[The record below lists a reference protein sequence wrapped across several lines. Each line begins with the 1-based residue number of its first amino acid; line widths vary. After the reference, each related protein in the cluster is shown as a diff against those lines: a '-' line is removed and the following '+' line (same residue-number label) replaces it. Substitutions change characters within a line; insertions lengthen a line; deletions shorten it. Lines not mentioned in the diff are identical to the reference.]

1 VTDNLT
7 NKMDKEQAKLKIL
20 ELLHETEKLI
30 PKDYVPNLDPIDGFP
45 DIPQWHSFEHEIWKN
60 GETIRQLFKE
70 HKTLSQDKNIVEN
83 ILSICLDKN
92 AKRGRQS
99 FIMLLWNKKYS
110 EYADKLVSQIDDKF
124 VDGHIIEGLNKMKT
138 PYYLKQVRPFCSDK
152 TTWIRKQAQK
162 YIDQY
167 DN

>member
-1 VTDNLT
+1 
-7 NKMDKEQAKLKIL
+7 MDKEQAKLKIL

-30 PKDYVPNLDPIDGFP
+30 PKDNVPNLDPTDGFS
-45 DIPQWHSFEHEIWKN
+45 DIPQWHSFEHDIWKN

-70 HKTLSQDKNIVEN
+70 YKTLSQDKNIVEN
-83 ILSICLDKN
+83 ILSICLNRN

-99 FIMLLWNKKYS
+99 FIMLLWNKKHA

-138 PYYLKQVRPFCSDK
+138 PYYLNQVRPFCSDK
-152 TTWIRKQAQK
+152 TTWIRKQAKK

-167 DN
+167 DK

>member
-1 VTDNLT
+1 
-7 NKMDKEQAKLKIL
+7 MDKEQAKLKVL
-20 ELLHETEKLI
+20 ELLLETKKLI
-30 PKDYVPNLDPIDGFP
+30 PKDNVPNLDPIDGFP
-45 DIPQWHSFEHEIWKN
+45 NIPQWHSFEHEVWKN
-60 GETIRQLFKE
+60 GECIRQLFKE
-70 HKTLSQDKNIVEN
+70 HKTLSQDKNIVEK

-99 FIMLLWNKKYS
+99 FIMLLWNKKYA

-124 VDGHIIEGLNKMKT
+124 VDGHIIEALNKMKT
-138 PYYLKQVRPFCSDK
+138 PYFLKEVRPFCSDK
-152 TTWIRKQAQK
+152 TTWIRKQAQN